1 MVLRDFL
8 NKDLLLPE
16 LQARNKTEVLAE
28 LVSVLAL
35 KMPGLDAE
43 AAYRVLRDRESLGST
58 GIGEGVAI
66 PHGKLEG
73 LEQIVL
79 VVGCSTGGVDFEAL
93 DRKPCH
99 IFFMV
104 LAPEQVAGMHL
115 RILASITRLLKNEA
129 FRHAF
134 LTAQDK
140 ELFWDALSSA

>member
-1 MVLRDFL
+1 MVLKDFL
-8 NKDLLLPE
+8 SKDLLLPE

-28 LVSVLAL
+28 LVAVLAQ
-35 KMPGLDAE
+35 KVPSLDAE
-43 AAYRVLRDRESLGST
+43 AAFRVLKDRESLGST

-73 LEQIVL
+73 LDRIVL
-79 VVGCSTGGVDFEAL
+79 VVGRSSEGVDFDAL

-115 RILASITRLLKNEA
+115 RILASITRLLKDET

-140 ELFWDALSSA
+140 ELFWDALSTA

>member
-8 NKDLLLPE
+8 SKDLLLPE
-16 LQARNKTEVLAE
+16 LQARNKAEVLAE
-28 LVSVLAL
+28 LVAVLAQ
-35 KMPGLDAE
+35 KEPSLDAE
-43 AAYRVLRDRESLGST
+43 AAFRVLKDRESLGST

-73 LEQIVL
+73 LERIVL
-79 VVGCSTGGVDFEAL
+79 VVGRSAEGVDFDAL

-115 RILASITRLLKNEA
+115 RILASITRLLKDEA

>member
-1 MVLRDFL
+1 MVLKDFL
-8 NKDLLLPE
+8 SKDLLLPE

-28 LVSVLAL
+28 LVAVLAQ
-35 KMPGLDAE
+35 KVPGLDAE
-43 AAYRVLRDRESLGST
+43 AAFRVLKDRESLGST

-73 LEQIVL
+73 LDRIVL
-79 VVGCSTGGVDFEAL
+79 VVGRSSEGVDFDAL
-93 DRKPCH
+93 DHKPCH

-115 RILASITRLLKNEA
+115 RILASITLLLKDEA

>member
-1 MVLRDFL
+1 MILREYL
-8 NKDLLLPE
+8 SKDLLLPE

-28 LVSVLAL
+28 LVSALAL
-35 KMPGLDAE
+35 KWPGFDAE
-43 AAYRVLRDRESLGST
+43 TAFRVLRDRESLGST
-58 GIGEGVAI
+58 GIGDGIAI

-79 VVGCSTGGVDFEAL
+79 VIGRSSSGVDFDAL
-93 DRKPCH
+93 DYKPCH

-104 LAPEQVAGMHL
+104 LAPEHVAGMHL
-115 RILASITRLLKNEA
+115 RILASITRLLKNEE

-140 ELFWDALSSA
+140 DHFWDALHRA

>member
-8 NKDLLLPE
+8 SKDLLLPE

-28 LVSVLAL
+28 LVAVLAQ
-35 KMPGLDAE
+35 KVPSLDAE
-43 AAYRVLRDRESLGST
+43 AAYRVLKDRESLGST

-73 LEQIVL
+73 LDRIVL
-79 VVGCSTGGVDFEAL
+79 VVGRSSEGVDFDAL

-115 RILASITRLLKNEA
+115 RILASITRLLKDEA

-134 LTAQDK
+134 LTARDK

>member
-28 LVSVLAL
+28 LVSVLARKL
-35 KMPGLDAE
+35 PGLDAE
-43 AAYRVLRDRESLGST
+43 AAFRVLRDRESLGST

-79 VVGCSTGGVDFEAL
+79 VVGRSTGGVDFEAL

>member
-1 MVLRDFL
+1 MVLKDFL

-28 LVSVLAL
+28 LVAVLAQ
-35 KMPGLDAE
+35 KVPSLDAE
-43 AAYRVLRDRESLGST
+43 AAFRVLKDRESLGST

-73 LEQIVL
+73 LERIVL
-79 VVGCSTGGVDFEAL
+79 VVGRSSEGVDFDAL

-115 RILASITRLLKNEA
+115 RILASITRLLKDEA

-134 LTAQDK
+134 LTAQDR

>member
-1 MVLRDFL
+1 MVLKDFL
-8 NKDLLLPE
+8 SKDLLLPE

-28 LVSVLAL
+28 LVAVLAQNV
-35 KMPGLDAE
+35 PTLDAE
-43 AAYRVLRDRESLGST
+43 AAFRVLRDRESLGST

-73 LEQIVL
+73 LDRIVL
-79 VVGCSTGGVDFEAL
+79 VVGRSSDGVDFDAL
-93 DRKPCH
+93 DHKPCH

-115 RILASITRLLKNEA
+115 RILASITRLLKDEA

-134 LTAQDK
+134 LTARDK